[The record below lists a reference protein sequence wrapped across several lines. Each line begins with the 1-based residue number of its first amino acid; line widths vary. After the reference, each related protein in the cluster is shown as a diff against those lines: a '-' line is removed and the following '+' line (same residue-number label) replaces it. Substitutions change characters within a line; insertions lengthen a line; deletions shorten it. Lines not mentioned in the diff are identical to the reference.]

1 MLKSEFQRQTG
12 NKYNQTRVKE
22 IHMLDLVKIQSLAMD
37 NGLTMEEATK
47 LCYDSK
53 YETAKPSIQY
63 ERCNVLV
70 DDDEYKK

>member
-1 MLKSEFQRQTG
+1 M
-12 NKYNQTRVKE
+12 
-22 IHMLDLVKIQSLAMD
+22 HMEDLLKIQSLAMD

-47 LCYDSK
+47 LYYDSK
-53 YETAKPSIQY
+53 YETTKPSIQY